1 MAVRRL
7 EIAMVDHILD
17 ILRSARQRKPM
28 YLQSVNIA
36 AADNFLSGFKIGCF
50 ACGLEVPVEIRE
62 RVTIERGWQWYAALP
77 ITEMRERGLSEE
89 QIVDELFAIEIA
101 AWEKCKGDP

>member
-28 YLQSVNIA
+28 YLQSVDIA
-36 AADNFLSGFKIGCF
+36 AADNFLTGFEIGCF

-62 RVTIERGWQWYAALP
+62 RVTIERGWKWYAELP
-77 ITEMRERGLSEE
+77 ITEMRDADLTKNRSSMSCSPLRLPRGRS
-89 QIVDELFAIEIA
+89 
-101 AWEKCKGDP
+101 KGDR